1 MTLPKNIHINL
12 SDLIRFELQG
22 QAEYLE
28 TFAEHIEASLVF
40 NRAIWAI
47 DCGDN
52 GEANAPRMFYIQHT
66 PVYYSLAVSFLKLIS
81 ACQCEGV
88 PTERRDDHYSLNK

>member
-1 MTLPKNIHINL
+1 MTLPENIHINL
-12 SDLIRFELQG
+12 SDLIHFELQG

-66 PVYYSLAVSFLKLIS
+66 SVYYSLAVSFLKLIS
-81 ACQCEGV
+81 ACHWEGV
-88 PTERRDDHYSLNK
+88 LTEK